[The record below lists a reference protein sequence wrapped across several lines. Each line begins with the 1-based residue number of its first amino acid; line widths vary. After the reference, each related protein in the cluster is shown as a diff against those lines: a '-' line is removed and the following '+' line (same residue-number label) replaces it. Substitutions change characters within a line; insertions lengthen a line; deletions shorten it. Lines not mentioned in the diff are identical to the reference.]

1 MKPAAGV
8 TGRRTGSASA
18 NGDTAIPPKGQAKPV
33 ALQFPHPPARP
44 DQPADFSTI
53 VVPEAGILPVPP
65 PDIDAAGCRDLAVGL
80 VRVLDDTNMPVG
92 PWADYL
98 GDLCAD
104 RLRLGLRDML
114 KMRAIDRRMLNAQRQ
129 GKTSFYVQCTG
140 EEAIGTCFQRELSQ
154 GDMNFPTYRQQ
165 TLLVAADYPLELLMG
180 QIYSNALDPLKG
192 RQLPIMHSARDYGF
206 FSISGNLGTQYV
218 QAVGWAMAA
227 ALTATGSIAAG
238 WIGDGATAS
247 NDFHSAL
254 LTASVYMPP
263 VVLNVVNNQWAISTY
278 TGIAVGKSETYA
290 ARALGYGIPA
300 LRVDGNDYLAV
311 MAVSRW
317 AIARARHGHG
327 PVLIEWFTYRAAAHS
342 TSDDPTAYRPRDEA
356 RAWPLGDPVE
366 RLKAHLIAR
375 GDWSQERHVQAEAE
389 ILDEVIAAQK
399 RVEAHGTFVNPQPI
413 SPAEI
418 FLNVYADMP
427 EHLRRQRQEMG
438 Y

>member
-1 MKPAAGV
+1 MADISNKAVDA
-8 TGRRTGSASA
+8 GSASGRNDDA
-18 NGDTAIPPKGQAKPV
+18 SIARGQGARLR
-33 ALQFPHPPARP
+33 LQFPHPPARP
-44 DQPADFSTI
+44 DQKPDFSAIT
-53 VVPEAGILPVPP
+53 VPEAGILPVPSL
-65 PDIDAAGCRDLAVGL
+65 DINAAGCRELALGM
-80 VRVLDDTNMPVG
+80 VRVLDEKNVPVG

-98 GDLCAD
+98 GDVTAD
-104 RLRLGLRDML
+104 RLRQGLRDML

-129 GKTSFYVQCTG
+129 GKTSFYLQCTG
-140 EEAIGTCFQRELSQ
+140 EEAIGCCFQRELSQ

-165 TLLVAADYPLELLMG
+165 TLLVAADYPLEQLMG
-180 QIYSNALDPLKG
+180 QLYSNALDPLKG

-227 ALTATGSIAAG
+227 ALTGTGKIAAG

-278 TGIAVGKSETYA
+278 TGIAAGKSATYA

-300 LRVDGNDYLAV
+300 IRVDGNDYLAV

-317 AIARARHGHG
+317 AIARARQGYG

-342 TSDDPTAYRPRDEA
+342 TSDDPSAYRPRDEA
-356 RAWPLGDPVE
+356 RAWPLGDPID
-366 RLKAHLIAR
+366 RLKAHLIVR
-375 GDWSQERHVQAEAE
+375 GDWSEERHVQAEAE
-389 ILDEVIAAQK
+389 ILDEVTAVQK
-399 RVEAHGTFVNPQPI
+399 AVEAHGTFVDPQPI
-413 SPAEI
+413 SPEEI

-438 Y
+438 C

>member
-1 MKPAAGV
+1 MADISI
-8 TGRRTGSASA
+8 T
-18 NGDTAIPPKGQAKPV
+18 PKGAHRASEGENGAMLAEGEV
-33 ALQFPHPPARP
+33 RRIRLQFPHPPARP
-44 DQPADFSTI
+44 DQPADFSSI
-53 VVPEAGILPVPP
+53 AVPEAGILPLPP
-65 PDIDAAGCRDLAVGL
+65 LDIEAGGCRDLALGM
-80 VRVLDDTNMPVG
+80 VRVLDDNNQPVG
-92 PWADYL
+92 PWAEYL
-98 GDLCAD
+98 GDLSAD
-104 RLRLGLRDML
+104 RLRQGLRDML

-129 GKTSFYVQCTG
+129 GKTSFYLQCTG
-140 EEAIGTCFQRELSQ
+140 EEAIGCCFQRELSQ

-165 TLLVAADYPLELLMG
+165 TLLVAADYPLEQMMG
-180 QIYSNALDPLKG
+180 QLYSNALDPLKG

-227 ALTATGSIAAG
+227 ALTGTGKIAAG

-278 TGIAVGKSETYA
+278 TGIAAGKSETYA

-300 LRVDGNDYLAV
+300 IRVDGNDYLAV

-317 AIARARHGHG
+317 AIARARQGHG

-342 TSDDPTAYRPRDEA
+342 TSDDPSAYRPRDEA

-375 GDWSQERHVQAEAE
+375 GDWSEERHVQAEAE
-389 ILDEVIAAQK
+389 ILDEVTAVQK
-399 RVEAHGTFVNPQPI
+399 AVEAHGTFVVPQPI